1 MRGVHGGNPGAGQ
14 DAQDQGADTAKVREK
29 ESTATVLIQHGSE
42 KCRYT
47 LYQNICHTFLVIKCR
62 TTVVRTMSMLG
73 AAQ

>member
-42 KCRYT
+42 KCRY
-47 LYQNICHTFLVIKCR
+47 
-62 TTVVRTMSMLG
+62 MLIVSKHLPHFSCN
-73 AAQ
+73 